1 VTRIFKMLR
10 RTHSLQELLFAIYL
24 NRPNSL
30 ITIGTK
36 PLSTDKIIITKLNKA
51 KYLYVTASLI
61 IP

>member
-1 VTRIFKMLR
+1 MLR